1 METLAEGAMVVV
13 PVGPAVEL
21 KQDRDVRDILTPVD
35 TSLTSMLFSSVF
47 ATWIISGLFVPVFG
61 ENENI
66 IQGYTYVP
74 NK

>member
-21 KQDRDVRDILTPVD
+21 KQDLDVRDILTPVD

-66 IQGYTYVP
+66 IQSYSYLP

>member
-61 ENENI
+61 ERK
-66 IQGYTYVP
+66 YYSRLLLSA
-74 NK
+74 

>member
-47 ATWIISGLFVPVFG
+47 ATWIISGLFVPVF
-61 ENENI
+61 EERN
-66 IQGYTYVP
+66 YYSRLLLSA
-74 NK
+74 